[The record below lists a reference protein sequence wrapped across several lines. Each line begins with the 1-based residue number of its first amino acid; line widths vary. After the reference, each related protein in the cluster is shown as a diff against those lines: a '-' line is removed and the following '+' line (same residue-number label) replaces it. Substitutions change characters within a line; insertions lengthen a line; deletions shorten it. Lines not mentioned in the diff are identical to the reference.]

1 MKTILRHAS
10 AGGLVVALFLLTGCN
25 TVSVNSFQY
34 VGGPAYAPTVPDQIK
49 VLREMPSRPF
59 EKLGQITAEPSSD
72 SVTNLKIEQALQ
84 KRAAAMGANAVI
96 ITSDSMEVTGA
107 VVSGPLLN
115 RSVERMTGRV
125 ITAVAIR
132 YTGN

>member
-10 AGGLVVALFLLTGCN
+10 AGGLAVALFLLTGCN

-34 VGGPAYAPTVPDQIK
+34 VGGPAYAPTAPGQIK

-107 VVSGPLLN
+107 VVTGPLLN